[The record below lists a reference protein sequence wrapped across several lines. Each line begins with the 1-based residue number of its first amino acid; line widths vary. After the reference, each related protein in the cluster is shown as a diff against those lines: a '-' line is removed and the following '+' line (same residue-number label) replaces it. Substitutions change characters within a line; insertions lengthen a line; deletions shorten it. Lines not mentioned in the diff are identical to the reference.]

1 MARLSVSRVKWYS
14 FGPMSR
20 ARQVGSVL
28 VMAGFLAFTTA
39 TSRPKKDAADS
50 GADAAAPSPS
60 SSPSSAN
67 ASPADVDPSAISV
80 TLGCGGRPGNAGCT
94 LLREFDGAESWV
106 DLPVVETVWFGESHA
121 IGGLADGKSELFY
134 VQVNG
139 GSLGFTGTART
150 LLPDNAREAQ
160 DAFKLLAATR
170 AGTALPASNA
180 LKFMKTPADGK
191 RTIVRT
197 RGKSHAFAETPT
209 QVFIRAKGERLLIV
223 EHTGNFLAHENGKG
237 PGSALAWVS
246 ELFRLR

>member
-1 MARLSVSRVKWYS
+1 VNRVKWYS
-14 FGPMSR
+14 SRAMSR

-39 TSRPKKDAADS
+39 TSRPKKDGAIDGS
-50 GADAAAPSPS
+50 ADAAAPPPS
-60 SSPSSAN
+60 SSTAAN
-67 ASPADVDPSAISV
+67 APPADVDPSAISV
-80 TLGCGGRPGNAGCT
+80 TLGCSGRPGNAGCA
-94 LLREFDGAESWV
+94 LLRDFDTADAWEN
-106 DLPVVETVWFGESHA
+106 LPVVETVWFGESHA

-139 GSLGFTGTART
+139 GQLGFTGTAHT

-170 AGTALPASNA
+170 AGTTLPNSEALT
-180 LKFMKTPADGK
+180 FMKTPGDGK

-197 RGKSHAFAETPT
+197 RGKSQAFAETPT
-209 QVFIRAKGERLLIV
+209 QVFIRTKGDKLLIL
-223 EHTGNFLAHENGKG
+223 EHTGNFIAHETGKG
-237 PGSALAWVS
+237 PGSARAWVS